1 MVIVGT
7 VNSVNSGTG
16 SLGSILGL
24 SAADE
29 PEEQPTIVKE
39 VNIIIQRMDG
49 TYTSPVLH
57 LGFKPNYVFFFFAD
71 YLCKRGQY
79 HNPTNVW
86 RRRRAWY

>member
-7 VNSVNSGTG
+7 LVNSVNSGTG

-57 LGFKPNYVFFFFAD
+57 LGFKPNDVFFFCR
-71 YLCKRGQY
+71 LSL
-79 HNPTNVW
+79 
-86 RRRRAWY
+86 